1 MLSEHLY
8 DAYLN
13 VYNGIRFNR
22 NCVDIQKPNLIRV
35 MARLSMISHSLTNT
49 RIDNEFIGSYS
60 YHIKLAEFDYKKA
73 KKNIPYNETPI
84 WSPSSSSSSENSVT
98 PQYDDDIKARGNVL
112 ETVDEGD
119 EDEGDV
125 NEDNVNE
132 DNVNEDNVNK
142 NSTYKLI

>member
-73 KKNIPYNETPI
+73 KKIYHITKLPYGVPL
-84 WSPSSSSSSENSVT
+84 PPP
-98 PQYDDDIKARGNVL
+98 PQKILSHHN
-112 ETVDEGD
+112 TMM
-119 EDEGDV
+119 
-125 NEDNVNE
+125 
-132 DNVNEDNVNK
+132 
-142 NSTYKLI
+142 T